1 MESTLHTLHRLISSL
16 NSISFSD
23 FSFLALMGGSAPLNP
38 PITVG
43 DWCDTDMPPDAFC
56 PYPTVADCNLFPRP
70 PAGGQGEPRS
80 QNPHGRKP
88 VGEKLSYKNGK
99 PKTPIPNRPIW
110 STHITLWYAPSKRP
124 SGFTPSDTERRMGG
138 YTGAHHPITL
148 RETAIWGW
156 GCMLRCYKFFQALY
170 IFWNSLFLSLIDLK

>member
-16 NSISFSD
+16 NSISFSE
-23 FSFLALMGGSAPLNP
+23 FGFLVLMGGSAPLNP

-56 PYPTVADCNLFPRP
+56 PYPTVADCNLFPWP

-88 VGEKLSYKNGK
+88 VGEKTIFENGK

-110 STHITLWYAPSKRP
+110 STHITLWYAPSKRA
-124 SGFTPSDTERRMGG
+124 SGFTPRRQREWRADTRERIIRLRSGRQQYG
-138 YTGAHHPITL
+138 DEAACYDVTNFFKPYTYFEI
-148 RETAIWGW
+148 
-156 GCMLRCYKFFQALY
+156 LY
-170 IFWNSLFLSLIDLK
+170 FYP